1 MTRVHGFKR
10 SASAVVTLAVCAGL
24 LASCSSSGGG
34 SKGSTSSGASSSGS
48 GSSASTSTGD
58 TVDVKNFSFTPASL
72 TVAKGT
78 TVTWKFDDS
87 ANHNVTASDKSF
99 KSADMHTGGSY
110 SFTFNS
116 AGTYNYICSI
126 HQYMKGSITVK

>member
-24 LASCSSSGGG
+24 LASCSSSGGS
-34 SKGSTSSGASSSGS
+34 SKGGSSSTGSASSSSSTSS
-48 GSSASTSTGD
+48 GD

-87 ANHNVTASDKSF
+87 ANHNVTASDNSF
-99 KSADMHTGGSY
+99 KSTDLHTGGSY
-110 SFTFNS
+110 SYTFNTV
-116 AGTYNYICSI
+116 GTYNYICTI
-126 HQYMKGSITVK
+126 HQYMKGSVTVK